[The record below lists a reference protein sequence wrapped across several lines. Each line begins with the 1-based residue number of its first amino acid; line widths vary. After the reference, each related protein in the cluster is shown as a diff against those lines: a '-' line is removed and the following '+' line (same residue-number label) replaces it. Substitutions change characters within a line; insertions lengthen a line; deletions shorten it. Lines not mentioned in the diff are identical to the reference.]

1 MTDVQL
7 QDTQEGVDQDS
18 TWSNPAKLSRKVR
31 ELAHRSYRALRA
43 GPRAEA
49 AAPAPARPEDIAE
62 DLRDLRDQV
71 ARLRRKIHERR
82 LRALIPWVDALSHRV
97 EDRLATR
104 ERQEPHEIA
113 NC

>member
-1 MTDVQL
+1 MTHIQS
-7 QDTQEGVDQDS
+7 QDLQEGMGQDS

-31 ELAHRSYRALRA
+31 ELAHRSYRALRT
-43 GPRAEA
+43 GPRAD
-49 AAPAPARPEDIAE
+49 APAPARPEDIAE

-82 LRALIPWVDALSHRV
+82 LQPLIPWVDALSHQV

-104 ERQEPHEIA
+104 ERQEHHELTDR
-113 NC
+113 